1 MIAFFISISVVTAW
15 LDNFIRDMYG
25 VKPGVSLEG
34 HDMSGMLREEVK
46 ALVIEMAM
54 QEWRL
59 PKEPELDKRTGRIIP
74 EEPGVTVDV
83 LTTVN
88 NVMQAQTNKTVSL
101 VRNSIPSRY
110 RSQDLEG
117 LKSIGSYST
126 HIYGSKQRSTNILLA
141 AEAIDNTVIWPN
153 QVFSFNEVVGPRTPE
168 RGYEP
173 APVILM
179 GANNYDYG
187 GGVCQVSSTVYNAAL
202 AAKLQILERHPHSK
216 PVHYVPKDKDA
227 SVAYGGNDLRIR
239 NQTNSPIIIKSQVS
253 EGRVW
258 VSILGEEKRE

>member
-1 MIAFFISISVVTAW
+1 MIAFFISISVFTAW
-15 LDNFIRDMYG
+15 LDNLIRDMYG
-25 VKPGVSLEG
+25 VKPGVKLEG
-34 HDMSGMLREEVK
+34 RDVSGMLKEEVK
-46 ALVIEMAM
+46 ALVMEMAM

-59 PKEPELDKRTGRIIP
+59 PKEPELDKITGRIIP

-88 NVMQAQTNKTVSL
+88 NIMHAQANQTVFLT
-101 VRNSIPSRY
+101 RNSIPSKY
-110 RSQDLEG
+110 RSEDLEG
-117 LKSIGSYST
+117 LKSIGAYST
-126 HIYGSKQRSTNILLA
+126 YIYGSKQRSNNILLA
-141 AEAIDNTVIWPN
+141 SAAINNTVIWPN

-202 AAKLQILERHPHSK
+202 EAKLKILERHPHSK
-216 PVHYVPKDKDA
+216 PVHYVPKDRDA
-227 SVAYGGNDLRIR
+227 AVAYGGNDLRFL
-239 NQTNSPIIIKSQVS
+239 NQTSGPIIIKSQVS

-258 VSILGEEKRE
+258 VSILGEEKGK

>member
-1 MIAFFISISVVTAW
+1 MIAFFISISAVSVW
-15 LDNFIRDMYG
+15 LDNFIRDIYG
-25 VKPGVSLEG
+25 VEPGVQLEG

-46 ALVIEMAM
+46 ALVMEMAL

-59 PKEPELDKRTGRIIP
+59 PKEPELDKKTGRIIP
-74 EEPGVTVDV
+74 EKPGVTVDV

-88 NVMQAQTNKTVSL
+88 NVMHAQANQSVSL
-101 VRNSIPSRY
+101 VRNSIPSKY
-110 RSQDLEG
+110 RSEDLEN
-117 LKSIGSYST
+117 LKSIGSYYT
-126 HIYGSKQRSTNILLA
+126 NIYGSKQRSTNILLA
-141 AEAIDNTVIWPN
+141 VEAIDNTVIWPN
-153 QVFSFNEVVGPRTPE
+153 EVFSFNEVVGPRTPE

-179 GANNYDYG
+179 GANDYDYG

-202 AAKLQILERHPHSK
+202 AARLQIIERHPHSK
-216 PVHYVPKDKDA
+216 PVHYVPKDRDA

-239 NQTNSPIIIKSQVS
+239 NQTGSPIIIKSQVS

-258 VSILGEEKRE
+258 VSILGEAKGE